1 MAHPPSPTASSTD
14 GLPGVQRPDV
24 VGSPGDEQAIVDEL
38 HSVVTGL
45 RARLTW
51 LKQGGIDAAPA
62 PNPRPARPRPSAP
75 SPPVGVG
82 KLDPAAVPVR
92 AATSGDPRASLN
104 APPREPEYDAGPRD
118 TDDAAAI
125 ARAAVESASRMA
137 TRTPSAAPK
146 TPVRKATGDAPTGS
160 SRPSSEVTYP
170 ELQAVPSGAAGLRI
184 IREFI
189 GDCRRCNLCH
199 GRNQIVFGDGNPTP
213 WLAFVGEGPGADED
227 RTGLPFVGAAGELLS
242 KMIKAMG
249 EHALKLG
256 FPELAAQLSREQVYI
271 ANVVKC
277 RPPGN
282 RVPEA
287 DEIAACGGFIR
298 AQLTALSPRVIV
310 ALGRTPTQFLLANS
324 APLGRLRGQFGDWQ
338 GVPVMPTYHP
348 AYLLRTPSAKAQV
361 WDDLKLVILRLVEQL
376 SASPPGFVPPSHERN
391 P

>member
-14 GLPGVQRPDV
+14 GPSGGHRLDGMV
-24 VGSPGDEQAIVDEL
+24 SPGDEQAIVDEL

-62 PNPRPARPRPSAP
+62 PIPRPARPRPSAS

-82 KLDPAAVPVR
+82 KLDPAAVPAH
-92 AATSGDPRASLN
+92 AAARDPRASLT
-104 APPREPEYDAGPRD
+104 APPREPAYDSGPGD
-118 TDDAAAI
+118 SDDAAAI
-125 ARAAVESASRMA
+125 ARAAVESSSRLA
-137 TRTPSAAPK
+137 TRSPSAAPK
-146 TPVRKATGDAPTGS
+146 APVRKAASDAPALS
-160 SRPSSEVTYP
+160 SRPSSEVVYP
-170 ELQAVPSGAAGLRI
+170 ELQAATSGADGLRV

-256 FPELAAQLSREQVYI
+256 FPELAEQLSRERVYI

-338 GVPVMPTYHP
+338 GVAVMPTYHP

-376 SASPPGFVPPSHERN
+376 SASPTGFVPPPHERN